1 MQEKSPFHG
10 FAQRSHLQQQIDSLE
25 RSIHEKNALLKKH
38 KAFLASSPTP
48 DQAKK
53 CRQFQTE
60 LRLLRKRKQLLQ
72 IQKQILEIQEEIQI
86 KEGWLADYIA
96 HDHVEE
102 QEQVERDLHLLN
114 EQLVLL
120 TRRRKGSEKG

>member
-1 MQEKSPFHG
+1 MQEKAPFHS
-10 FAQRSHLQQQIDSLE
+10 FKQRSHLQQQIDSLKE
-25 RSIHEKNALLKKH
+25 ALTKKNALLKKH

-53 CRQFQTE
+53 CKQLQTE
-60 LRLLRKRKQLLQ
+60 LRLLRKQKQLLQ
-72 IQKQILEIQEEIQI
+72 IQKQILEIHEEIHI

-102 QEQVERDLHLLN
+102 QEQVERDLYQLN

-120 TRRRKGSEKG
+120 TRKGSEKR